1 MEKAYIHESPVSS
14 SSEGRFPSLT
24 FSSRFLFFCL
34 EKSLIRDFF
43 LESGAAAPADGG
55 PFRLNYFSG
64 TGTHVYP
71 LTVASG
77 LKNIYQGTNEVVF
90 EFGGGCLGV
99 TIFDFVGEDAVAHVV
114 AQQVWGLV
122 LVRRVI
128 SCLCVFFVGI
138 ACANRLTN

>member
-1 MEKAYIHESPVSS
+1 MFAK
-14 SSEGRFPSLT
+14 T
-24 FSSRFLFFCL
+24 
-34 EKSLIRDFF
+34 LIREFF
-43 LESGAAAPADGG
+43 LENGAAAPADGG

-99 TIFDFVGEDAVAHVV
+99 AMFDFVGEDAVAHVV
-114 AQQVWGLV
+114 AQQVGAVDWGEGMHALYC
-122 LVRRVI
+122 RMRPENTERVVVW
-128 SCLCVFFVGI
+128 LPH
-138 ACANRLTN
+138 RER